1 MNTHSLLHAVALA
14 AAVLSLATGAGAQD
28 WPAKP
33 VRVLVNFAPGG
44 STDNATRPFMD
55 KLSAALGQQFVIENK
70 GGASGAI
77 GAEAAAKFAP
87 DGYNFL
93 ATPVAPM
100 TILPNARPTAYDPFR
115 DFVPVAQ
122 FADST
127 LTFTVHPSIP
137 ANSIKEFVDY
147 AKKNPG
153 KIHFGSAGLGTLTQ
167 MIGEQLNIVAGIN
180 IVHVPYRGGA
190 EALADFLAGHV
201 QAFTEGNVL
210 PHVVAGKARLLAV
223 VDSERHPDFPSVP
236 TMNEIYPE
244 YDIINWFAIFAPSGT
259 PNAVVRKL
267 NEEVN
272 KVARSPELRAHL
284 LRLALRPRVGTP
296 EELGK
301 RLRQDFDRYGALVK
315 ALDIKM
321 N

>member
-1 MNTHSLLHAVALA
+1 MGIRSLLQAGTLAL
-14 AAVLSLATGAGAQD
+14 LAISFATAAGAQD

-44 STDNATRPFMD
+44 STDNATRPFME

-93 ATPVAPM
+93 ATPVASM
-100 TILPNARPTAYDPFR
+100 TILPNARRTAYDPFK

-127 LTFTVHPSIP
+127 LTFTVHPSVP

-147 AKKNPG
+147 AKQRPG
-153 KIHFGSAGLGTLTQ
+153 RIHFGSAGLGTLTQ

-201 QAFTEGNVL
+201 LAFTEGNVL
-210 PHVVAGKARLLAV
+210 PHVAAGKAKLLAV
-223 VDSERHPDFPSVP
+223 VDAERHPDFPDVP
-236 TMNEIYPE
+236 TMKEVYPE
-244 YDIINWFAIFAPSGT
+244 YDILNWFGIFAPAGT
-259 PNAVVRKL
+259 PDAVVRQL
-267 NEEVN
+267 NAEIN
-272 KVARSPELRAHL
+272 KVAQLPELRAHL
-284 LRLALRPRVGTP
+284 LSRP
-296 EELGK
+296 
-301 RLRQDFDRYGALVK
+301 
-315 ALDIKM
+315 
-321 N
+321 